1 MKKVVTILTGIIGIL
16 LVVAGVI
23 TKEKKVVSVSIIGGA
38 DGPTSVFLAGNVGSD
53 ISLGLIVAGIILI
66 AILMIGWFG
75 KQKK

>member
-16 LVVAGVI
+16 LVVTGVI